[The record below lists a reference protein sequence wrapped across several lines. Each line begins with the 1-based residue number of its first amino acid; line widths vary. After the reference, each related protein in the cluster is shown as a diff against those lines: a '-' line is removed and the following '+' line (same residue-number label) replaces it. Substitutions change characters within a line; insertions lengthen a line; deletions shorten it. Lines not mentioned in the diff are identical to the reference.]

1 MWVIVGLGNPGRKYS
16 GTRHNIGF
24 RVIDS
29 LSERLRIVFT
39 EKEKYLKGE
48 GLYKDNSL
56 ILVKPLTYMNLSGVA
71 VREVIRM
78 RNCPPERLIVVH
90 DDLAL
95 PVGRIKIRERGSSG
109 GHRGIQSIIEST
121 GTNEFIR
128 VKIGIGRSPE
138 IPAEVYVLKK
148 FTPQER
154 EIINEAVDSASDA
167 VLSIIDKGIS
177 RAMTGYNR

>member
-16 GTRHNIGF
+16 LTRHNIGF

-29 LSERLRIVFT
+29 LSERLQIVFT

-48 GLYKDNSL
+48 GLYRDNR
-56 ILVKPLTYMNLSGVA
+56 IVLVKPLTYMNLSGAA
-71 VREVIRM
+71 VREVLRM
-78 RNCPPERLIVVH
+78 RNCPPGRLIVVH

-109 GHRGIQSIIEST
+109 GHRGIQSIIESI

-138 IPAEVYVLKK
+138 IPSEVYVLKK

-154 EIINEAVDSASDA
+154 EIINEAVESASDA
-167 VLSIIDKGIS
+167 VLYIIEKGVS
-177 RAMTGYNR
+177 RAMTEYNR

>member
-1 MWVIVGLGNPGRKYS
+1 MIVGLGNPGRKYS
-16 GTRHNIGF
+16 GTRHNTGF

-29 LSERLRIVFT
+29 LSERLSVVFT
-39 EKEKYLKGE
+39 EKEKYIKGE
-48 GLYKDNSL
+48 GFYKDNRLVL
-56 ILVKPLTYMNLSGVA
+56 IKPLTYMNLSGAV
-71 VREVIRM
+71 VREVLRM
-78 RNCPPERLIVVH
+78 RNCPSERLIVVH

-109 GHRGIQSIIEST
+109 GHRGIQSIIESI

-138 IPAEVYVLKK
+138 IPSEVYVLKK

-167 VLSIIDKGIS
+167 VLSIIDKGVS
-177 RAMTGYNR
+177 RAMTEYNR

>member
-29 LSERLRIVFT
+29 LSKRLSVVFT
-39 EKEKYLKGE
+39 EKKKYITGE
-48 GLYKDNSL
+48 GLYKDNRL

-71 VREVIRM
+71 VREVLRM
-78 RNCPPERLIVVH
+78 RNCPAERLIAVH
-90 DDLAL
+90 DDLDL
-95 PVGRIKIRERGSSG
+95 PVGRIRIRERGSSG
-109 GHRGIQSIIEST
+109 GHRGIQSIIESI

-128 VKIGIGRSPE
+128 VKIGVGRSPE

-148 FTPQER
+148 FSPQER
-154 EIINEAVDSASDA
+154 ELIDEAVESASDA
-167 VLSIIDKGIS
+167 VLSVIDKGVS
-177 RAMTGYNR
+177 GAMTEYNR